1 MKKYVT
7 LVLLTT
13 ACASYAYS
21 QDLVINDHTSS
32 YTFNVP
38 RIVVDME
45 GQHEHSGT
53 QKQADYLNIEVPDLT
68 HFTLTTDKPSK
79 TLLLVLT
86 RSTPVG
92 AKSYVYTF
100 SNVDNYLVVHHKRIE
115 IYGSPAHLC
124 LPAYAVN

>member
-7 LVLLTT
+7 LVLLIT
-13 ACASYAYS
+13 ACASYAHS
-21 QDLVINDHTSS
+21 QDLVIDDHTSS

-45 GQHEHSGT
+45 GQHEHPGT
-53 QKQADYLNIEVPDLT
+53 QKQADYLNIEAPDLT

-86 RSTPVG
+86 RSTPDG

-100 SNVDNYLVVHHKRIE
+100 SNVDSYLVVHHKRIE

>member
-7 LVLLTT
+7 LVLLTM

-21 QDLVINDHTSS
+21 QDVVINDSTSS

-38 RIVVDME
+38 KIVVDME
-45 GQHEHSGT
+45 GQHGQLST
-53 QKQADYLNIEVPDLT
+53 QKPVDFLNIEVPDLT

-86 RSTPVG
+86 RSTPDG
-92 AKSYVYTF
+92 EKSYVYTF
-100 SNVDNYLVVHHKRIE
+100 SNVDNYVVVHQKRIE
-115 IYGSPAHLC
+115 IYGSPAHLY
-124 LPAYAVN
+124 LPPYSVN